1 VQGLEKSF
9 RSPQGMVHAARGI
22 DIAIERSET
31 VALLDPNTH
40 GTI

>member
-9 RSPQGMVHAARGI
+9 HSPQRMVHAVRGI
-22 DIAIERSET
+22 ERGET
-31 VALLDPNTH
+31 VALLDPNTR